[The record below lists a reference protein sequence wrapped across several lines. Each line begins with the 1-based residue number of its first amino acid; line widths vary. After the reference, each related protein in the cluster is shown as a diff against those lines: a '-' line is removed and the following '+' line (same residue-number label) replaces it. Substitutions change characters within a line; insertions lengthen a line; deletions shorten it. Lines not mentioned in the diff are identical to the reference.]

1 MIYLFLSVLF
11 KPISGD
17 LDIGVI
23 LVWSVNYYCNYLFFG
38 EEPQPIEISIS
49 WRPIV
54 STNNYL
60 SLIIFKYVRTAKRP
74 VRKGYIPL
82 IHILATNSIIG
93 SHYCTVICA
102 CFVSLFIIIYT
113 LSEKV
118 SPHPSFNNCYSKERM
133 MRMKWLFKGITILF
147 SFWKA

>member
-102 CFVSLFIIIYT
+102 CFVSLF
-113 LSEKV
+113 
-118 SPHPSFNNCYSKERM
+118 NNCLSKERM
-133 MRMKWLFKGITILF
+133 MLMEWVFKEITFLV